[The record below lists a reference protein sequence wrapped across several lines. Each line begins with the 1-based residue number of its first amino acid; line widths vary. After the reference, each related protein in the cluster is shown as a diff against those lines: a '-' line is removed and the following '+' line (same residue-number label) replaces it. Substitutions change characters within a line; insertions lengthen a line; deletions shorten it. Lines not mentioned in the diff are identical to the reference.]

1 VPERLDRILIQ
12 LGRPCG
18 DARRSGPIAR
28 RRTDSSQR
36 RAHPISTSRM
46 RPLFIVVGLALVAVI
61 VLWLVVPPR
70 ALRRHASKFDPD

>member
-1 VPERLDRILIQ
+1 
-12 LGRPCG
+12 
-18 DARRSGPIAR
+18 
-28 RRTDSSQR
+28 
-36 RAHPISTSRM
+36 M